1 MSFLSVYCSR
11 CPTRTLCCL
20 PLVGGGGGG
29 VRLDV
34 YAAECPL
41 VHRVIGFE
49 KATQS
54 LSICGWGCHKSR
66 ISEFKM
72 QK

>member
-11 CPTRTLCCL
+11 CPTH
-20 PLVGGGGGG
+20 PLTHQNWGGG

-66 ISEFKM
+66 ISEFM
-72 QK
+72 TQK